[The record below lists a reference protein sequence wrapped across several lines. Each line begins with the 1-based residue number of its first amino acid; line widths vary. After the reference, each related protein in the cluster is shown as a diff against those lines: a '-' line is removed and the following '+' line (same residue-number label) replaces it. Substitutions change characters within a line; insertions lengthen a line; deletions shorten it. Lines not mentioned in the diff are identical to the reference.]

1 MSTDYNAVQESIKIA
16 LDAADAATDVTAEY
30 NKIRRDHKKLEDS
43 MKQSQ
48 RFISIIF
55 ASSVAAAIAALVF
68 AGLIYFRTLSE
79 LSTMTTTSR
88 EALIVFAENV
98 DNMNS
103 SLERL
108 EVSLETQTEL
118 VSLNET
124 LINELSSL
132 KQTIADSNMTMAAKL
147 DMTANALTTSNSSLA
162 ESLTKAI
169 ANELN
174 SQNRK
179 MFGQLQ
185 KIESLTIDSTSQ
197 ISARMASDQ
206 TLSKVAG
213 SQQVLAKRLDGL
225 TKQNQQILQQMET
238 RDNKITFP

>member
-1 MSTDYNAVQESIKIA
+1 MN
-16 LDAADAATDVTAEY
+16 
-30 NKIRRDHKKLEDS
+30 
-43 MKQSQ
+43 QSQ

-68 AGLIYFRTLSE
+68 AGLIYFRTLAE
-79 LSTMTTTSR
+79 LTTMTTTSR

-108 EVSLETQTEL
+108 EASLETQTEL

-124 LINELSSL
+124 LIKELGSL
-132 KQTIADSNMTMAAKL
+132 KQVIADSNISMASKL
-147 DMTANALTTSNSSLA
+147 DSTASALTTSNGSLA

-179 MFGQLQ
+179 MLGQLQ
-185 KIESLTIDSTSQ
+185 KIENLTIDSMSQ
-197 ISARMASDQ
+197 LSARVASDQ

-225 TKQNQQILQQMET
+225 ATQNQEILKQMET
-238 RDNKITFP
+238 RDNKISFP

>member
-1 MSTDYNAVQESIKIA
+1 
-16 LDAADAATDVTAEY
+16 
-30 NKIRRDHKKLEDS
+30 
-43 MKQSQ
+43 
-48 RFISIIF
+48 
-55 ASSVAAAIAALVF
+55 
-68 AGLIYFRTLSE
+68 
-79 LSTMTTTSR
+79 MTTTSR

-108 EVSLETQTEL
+108 EASLETQTEL

-124 LINELSSL
+124 LIDELGSL
-132 KQTIADSNMTMAAKL
+132 KQVIADSNISMASKL
-147 DMTANALTTSNSSLA
+147 DSTANALTTSNSSLA

-179 MFGQLQ
+179 MLGQLQ
-185 KIESLTIDSTSQ
+185 KIENLTIDSMSQ
-197 ISARMASDQ
+197 LSARVASDQ

-225 TKQNQQILQQMET
+225 ATQNQQILKQMEI
-238 RDNKITFP
+238 RDNKISFP

>member
-1 MSTDYNAVQESIKIA
+1 MN
-16 LDAADAATDVTAEY
+16 
-30 NKIRRDHKKLEDS
+30 
-43 MKQSQ
+43 QSQ

-68 AGLIYFRTLSE
+68 AGLIYFRTLAE
-79 LSTMTTTSR
+79 LTTMTTTSR

-108 EVSLETQTEL
+108 EASLETQTEL

-124 LINELSSL
+124 LINELGSL
-132 KQTIADSNMTMAAKL
+132 KQVIAESNISIASKL
-147 DMTANALTTSNSSLA
+147 DSTTNALTTSNGSLA

-179 MFGQLQ
+179 MLGQLQ
-185 KIESLTIDSTSQ
+185 KIENLTIDSMSQ
-197 ISARMASDQ
+197 LSARVASDQ

-225 TKQNQQILQQMET
+225 ATQNQEILKQMET
-238 RDNKITFP
+238 RDNKISFP